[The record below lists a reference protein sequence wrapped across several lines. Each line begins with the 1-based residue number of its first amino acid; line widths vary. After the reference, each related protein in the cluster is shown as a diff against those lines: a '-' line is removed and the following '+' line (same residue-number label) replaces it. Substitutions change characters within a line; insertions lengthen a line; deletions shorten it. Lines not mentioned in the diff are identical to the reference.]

1 MTMENNEQ
9 TPQPVEKPEAQT
21 PAEEKVIEVQPE
33 AQTPAAEKVIEV
45 QPESQAPVA
54 EKLSPEKPEGQA
66 PVAEKVSAEKPE
78 SEASV
83 KQEVCSEKAG
93 TVNESPGSK
102 EVNKDARMWA
112 MLCHLAGLC
121 ALIPIVP
128 VIGGVIG
135 TLIIW
140 QIKKDNNPYIDEQ
153 GKEAVNFQISMSIY
167 FIASVILCFIC
178 VGAFL
183 VLATIIVFFVF
194 MLIAAVKA
202 NNGYHY
208 RYPLTMRFI
217 K

>member
-33 AQTPAAEKVIEV
+33 
-45 QPESQAPVA
+45 SQAPVA
-54 EKLSPEKPEGQA
+54 EKVSAEKPEGQAPVAEQVSAEKPEGQA
-66 PVAEKVSAEKPE
+66 PVAEKVSAEKPK

-167 FIASVILCFIC
+167 FIASAILCFIC

-183 VLATIIVFFVF
+183 ILATIIVFFVF

>member
-1 MTMENNEQ
+1 MENNEQ

-33 AQTPAAEKVIEV
+33 
-45 QPESQAPVA
+45 SQAPVA
-54 EKLSPEKPEGQA
+54 EKVSAEKPEGQA
-66 PVAEKVSAEKPE
+66 PVAEQVSAEKPE

-83 KQEVCSEKAG
+83 KQEVCNEKAG

-112 MLCHLAGLC
+112 MICHLSGLAGIILP
-121 ALIPIVP
+121 ASGNIVAP
-128 VIGGVIG
+128 
-135 TLIIW
+135 LIIW
-140 QIKKDNNPYIDEQ
+140 QIKKDNNPFIDEQ

-167 FIASVILCFIC
+167 LIASIILCFLC

-183 VLATIIVFFVF
+183 VVATIIIFFVF

>member
-1 MTMENNEQ
+1 MENNEQ

-21 PAEEKVIEVQPE
+21 PPE
-33 AQTPAAEKVIEV
+33 EKVIEV

-54 EKLSPEKPEGQA
+54 EKVSPEQPEGQA
-66 PVAEKVSAEKPE
+66 PVAEKVSANKAE

-83 KQEVCSEKAG
+83 KQEVCNEKAG

-102 EVNKDARMWA
+102 EINKDARMWA
-112 MLCHLAGLC
+112 MICHLSGLAGIILP
-121 ALIPIVP
+121 ASGNIVAP
-128 VIGGVIG
+128 
-135 TLIIW
+135 LIIW
-140 QIKKDNNPYIDEQ
+140 QIMKDNNPFIDEQ
-153 GKEAVNFQISMSIY
+153 GKEAVNFQISMSMY
-167 FIASVILCFIC
+167 LIASIILCFLC

-183 VLATIIVFFVF
+183 VVATIIVFFVF
-194 MLIAAVKA
+194 TLIAAVKA

>member
-1 MTMENNEQ
+1 MENNEQ
-9 TPQPVEKPEAQT
+9 TPQLVEKPEAQT

-33 AQTPAAEKVIEV
+33 
-45 QPESQAPVA
+45 S
-54 EKLSPEKPEGQA
+54 QA

-78 SEASV
+78 GQAPVAEQVSAEKPERQASV
-83 KQEVCSEKAG
+83 KQEVCNEKAG

-140 QIKKDNNPYIDEQ
+140 QIKTSRFSPRCVPVPTLTLKHLNNNKRHTQ
-153 GKEAVNFQISMSIY
+153 
-167 FIASVILCFIC
+167 
-178 VGAFL
+178 
-183 VLATIIVFFVF
+183 
-194 MLIAAVKA
+194 
-202 NNGYHY
+202 
-208 RYPLTMRFI
+208 LTSHVSR

>member
-1 MTMENNEQ
+1 MENNEQ
-9 TPQPVEKPEAQT
+9 TPIPAEKPESQT

-33 AQTPAAEKVIEV
+33 
-45 QPESQAPVA
+45 
-54 EKLSPEKPEGQA
+54 GQI

-78 SEASV
+78 GQAPVAEQVSAEKPESEAPV
-83 KQEVCSEKAG
+83 EQEVCSEKAG

-112 MLCHLAGLC
+112 MICHLAGL
-121 ALIPIVP
+121 AGIILPASGNIVAP
-128 VIGGVIG
+128 
-135 TLIIW
+135 LIIW
-140 QIKKDNNPYIDEQ
+140 QIKKDNNPFIDEQ

-167 FIASVILCFIC
+167 FIASVILTFIC
-178 VGAFL
+178 VGVPL
-183 VLATIIVFFVF
+183 IIATIIVFFVF
-194 MLIAAVKA
+194 LLIAAVKA